1 MHVASRAARGRADAG
16 CWHQHWRSCNELCH
30 GARKHIKSSTA
41 EGRCL
46 LRSFFALVQV
56 QDLENVALA
65 QRFPVSGQL
74 GPFSR
79 NGLEMIASGVVHDA
93 AKIVRSKSNEGVADA
108 VVLGSDI
115 GVGVRLVLVQPTL
128 LLDVVPMDNEVRA
141 LAMVLLHRVGALLL
155 VIHAQDMAE
164 LVDEVPDIALGVTP
178 SHVHRRPDGVARSP
192 SVQRLVCVCA
202 SSKGHL
208 LLRNCQA
215 NTGAATQVY
224 LNQTS
229 CRRPVCGQGLMRS
242 PRLHPLCCRAY
253 PPPPLLTRLGQTR
266 WNLHMPYLALWHQEV
281 QMERSR
287 IHTGLCT
294 ERLAKD
300 ITAPCC
306 QVSLYRLG
314 RPKVPEVIG
323 DAILP

>member
-178 SHVHRRPDGVARSP
+178 SHVHRRPDGVAR
-192 SVQRLVCVCA
+192 VADVADVAMVCVLRV
-202 SSKGHL
+202 HL
-208 LLRNCQA
+208 KAWCRSWLR
-215 NTGAATQVY
+215 
-224 LNQTS
+224 
-229 CRRPVCGQGLMRS
+229 GLHEVDAGLFT
-242 PRLHPLCCRAY
+242 PCCY
-253 PPPPLLTRLGQTR
+253 
-266 WNLHMPYLALWHQEV
+266 
-281 QMERSR
+281 
-287 IHTGLCT
+287 C
-294 ERLAKD
+294 LAKGGPSS
-300 ITAPCC
+300 TV
-306 QVSLYRLG
+306 QG
-314 RPKVPEVIG
+314 RVEVIF
-323 DAILP
+323 DDNVLLPSPLQSSD